1 MSKTNKDALY
11 EVNRREEQLYN
22 DKYGKLKGV
31 KKYQRARSEKKLKNA
46 LRSNDINKL
55 IHMDS

>member
-22 DKYGKLKGV
+22 DKNGKLKGI
-31 KKYQRARSEKKLKNA
+31 KKYQRAKTEKKLRNA
-46 LRSNDINKL
+46 IRSNDIDTLMN
-55 IHMDS
+55 MDE